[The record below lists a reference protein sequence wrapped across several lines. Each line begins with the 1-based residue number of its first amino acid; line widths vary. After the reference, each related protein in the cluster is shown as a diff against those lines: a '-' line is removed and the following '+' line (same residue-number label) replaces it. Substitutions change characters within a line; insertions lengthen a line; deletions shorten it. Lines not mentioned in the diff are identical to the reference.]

1 MTTYDVVI
9 LGAGPGGTP
18 AALFLA
24 QKGKKVL
31 LIDERGKP
39 GGECL
44 FEGCIPSKILE
55 QSSEDYS
62 IEKNLIASGIDQ
74 KKEIAF
80 QWQKVLAKKERVI
93 KARADGALRNMENL
107 PTLTFVNGKGRFVSR
122 RQIEMIHK
130 SGEKESIIF
139 HKAIIATGSKAF
151 VPPIEG
157 NGVNRL
163 WTNKDIL
170 ESETFPDS
178 LVIIGAGPIGIEFA
192 QMLSKLGVKCTI
204 IEMMDRILPFV
215 DSEFS
220 DLLLDK
226 MERENGIH
234 VHLSS
239 RVHKIMVK
247 ADVLEIAFESRQG
260 KNQTI
265 LSERVL
271 VATGRIANIEDLHL
285 ESTSIAPD
293 RKGIAVN
300 EYLETTEE
308 GIYAVGDVIQ
318 GPKFAHTATYEALIA
333 ARNIVHGNQF
343 KVNLSKN
350 AWVLFSD
357 PEIASAGM
365 TEEDALKQ
373 GFDIVTGTYDFKIDA
388 RAQISEKPFGFLKFV
403 VKRETTQIIGVHLFT
418 KGASNMAGEASLIVS
433 MKATLRDVAEAIHPH
448 PTLTESFGFLAKN
461 MLSKVANSSRE

>member
-1 MTTYDVVI
+1 MENYDVVI

-18 AALFLA
+18 AAMFLA

-62 IEKNLIASGIDQ
+62 IIKNLIASGIDL
-74 KKEIAF
+74 KDETTF
-80 QWQKVLAKKERVI
+80 QWQKVMQKKDALI
-93 KARADGALRNMENL
+93 KARADGALKNMEHL
-107 PTLTFVNGKGRFVSR
+107 PTLTFVHGKGKFVSR
-122 RQIEMIHK
+122 RQIELLHK
-130 SGEKESIIF
+130 TGEKESVTF
-139 HKAIIATGSKAF
+139 EKAIIATGSKAF
-151 VPPIEG
+151 MPAIEG
-157 NGVNRL
+157 DGVDRL
-163 WTNKDIL
+163 WTNKDLL
-170 ESETFPDS
+170 EAETLPRS

-204 IEMMDRILPFV
+204 IEMMDRILPPV
-215 DSEFS
+215 DSAFS
-220 DLLLDK
+220 GLLLDI

-234 VHLSS
+234 VHLFS
-239 RVHKIMVK
+239 RVQKIIVK
-247 ADVLEIAFESRQG
+247 DNGLEISFKSKQR
-260 KNQTI
+260 KDQTI

-271 VATGRIANIEDLHL
+271 VATGRVPNIEDLHL

-308 GIYAVGDVIQ
+308 GIYAVGDVIK
-318 GPKFAHTATYEALIA
+318 GPKFAHTATHEALIA
-333 ARNIVHGNQF
+333 ARNIVYGNRF
-343 KVNLSKN
+343 KLDLSKN

-357 PEIASAGM
+357 PEIASAGL

-373 GFDIVTGTYDFKIDA
+373 GLDIVTGTYDFKIDA
-388 RAQISEKPFGFLKFV
+388 RAQISEKPFGVLKFV
-403 VKRETTQIIGVHLFT
+403 AERKTAQIIGVHLFT
-418 KGASNMAGEASLIVS
+418 KGASNLAGEASLIVS

-461 MLSKVANSSRE
+461 MLSGVENSSRE

>member
-1 MTTYDVVI
+1 MESYDVII

-18 AALFLA
+18 AAMFLA
-24 QKGKKVL
+24 QKRKKVL
-31 LIDERGKP
+31 LIDERGRP

-44 FEGCIPSKILE
+44 FEGCIPSKMVE

-62 IEKNLIASGIDQ
+62 LVKNLLASGIDL
-74 KKEIAF
+74 KEETPF
-80 QWQKVLAKKERVI
+80 QWQKVLQKKDTVI
-93 KARADGALRNMENL
+93 NARADGALRNMEHM
-107 PTLTFVNGKGRFVSR
+107 PTLTFVNGKGRFTSG
-122 RQIEMIHK
+122 RQLEVLHK
-130 SGEKESIIF
+130 TGKKESVAF
-139 HKAIIATGSKAF
+139 DKAIIATGSKAF

-163 WTNKDIL
+163 WTNKELL
-170 ESETFPDS
+170 EAETLPAS

-192 QMLSKLGVKCTI
+192 QMLSKLGITCTI
-204 IEMMDRILPFV
+204 IEMMDRILPPV

-220 DLLLDK
+220 ALLLDK

-239 RVHKIMVK
+239 RVRQISVK
-247 ADVLEIAFESRQG
+247 GDMFETAFEDRQG
-260 KNQTI
+260 KGQTI

-271 VATGRIANIEDLHL
+271 VAAGRVPNIEDLHL

-293 RKGIAVN
+293 RKGIIVN
-300 EYLETTEE
+300 EYLETTEQ

-333 ARNIVHGNQF
+333 ARNIVDGNRF
-343 KVNLSKN
+343 KLDLSKN

-357 PEIASAGM
+357 PEIASAGL
-365 TEEDALKQ
+365 TEKEALKQ
-373 GFDIVTGTYDFKIDA
+373 GLDIVTGTYDFKIDA

-403 VKRETTQIIGVHLFT
+403 VKRETAQIIGVHLFT
-418 KGASNMAGEASLIVS
+418 KGASNMAGEASLIIS
-433 MKATLRDVAEAIHPH
+433 MKATLRDVADAIHPH

-461 MLSKVANSSRE
+461 MLAQVAK

>member
-1 MTTYDVVI
+1 MENYDVII

-55 QSSEDYS
+55 QSSENYS
-62 IEKNLIASGIDQ
+62 IVKNLIASEIDL

-80 QWQKVLAKKERVI
+80 QWQKVLAKKDTVI

-107 PTLTFVNGKGRFVSR
+107 STLTFANGKGRFVSR
-122 RQIEMIHK
+122 RQIEILHK
-130 SGEKESIIF
+130 TGEKESVIF
-139 HKAIIATGSKAF
+139 ENAIIATGSKAF

-163 WTNKDIL
+163 WTNKDLL
-170 ESETFPDS
+170 ESETVPDS
-178 LVIIGAGPIGIEFA
+178 LVIIGAGPIGVEFA
-192 QMLSKLGVKCTI
+192 QMLSKLGVTCTI
-204 IEMMDRILPFV
+204 IEMTDRILPPV

-247 ADVLEIAFESRQG
+247 DDMLEITFDGKQE
-260 KNQTI
+260 KNQII

-271 VATGRIANIEDLHL
+271 VATGRVANIEDLHL

-293 RKGIAVN
+293 MKGIEVN

-333 ARNIVHGNQF
+333 ARNIAHGNQF
-343 KVNLSKN
+343 KLNLSKN

-357 PEIASAGM
+357 PEIASAGL

-373 GFDIVTGTYDFKIDA
+373 GLDIVTGTYNFKIDA

-403 VKRETTQIIGVHLFT
+403 VKRETAQIIGVHLFT

-461 MLSKVANSSRE
+461 MLSEVKNSSRE

>member
-1 MTTYDVVI
+1 MKNFDVVI

-55 QSSEDYS
+55 QFSEDYS
-62 IEKNLIASGIDQ
+62 IKKNLVASEIDL

-80 QWQKVLAKKERVI
+80 QWQRVMKKKDTVI
-93 KARADGALRNMENL
+93 KARAEGALRNMENL
-107 PTLTFVNGKGRFVSR
+107 PTLAFVNGKGKFVSR
-122 RQIEMIHK
+122 EQIEILHK
-130 SGEKESIIF
+130 TGEKESVIF
-139 HKAIIATGSKAF
+139 DKAIIATGSKAF

-157 NGVNRL
+157 NGFDRL
-163 WTNKDIL
+163 WTNKDLL
-170 ESETFPDS
+170 EAEAVPKS

-192 QMLSKLGVKCTI
+192 QMLSKLEVNCTI
-204 IEMMDRILPFV
+204 IEMMDRILPPV
-215 DSEFS
+215 DLEFS
-220 DLLLDK
+220 KLLLDK
-226 MERENGIH
+226 MERGNGIH

-239 RVHKIMVK
+239 RVHKIMAK
-247 ADVLEIAFESRQG
+247 DDMLEITFEGKQG

-271 VATGRIANIEDLHL
+271 VATGRVPNIKDLNL

-300 EYLETTEE
+300 EYLETEEE

-318 GPKFAHTATYEALIA
+318 GPKFAHTATYEAMIA
-333 ARNIVHGNQF
+333 ARNIVHGNRF
-343 KVNLSKN
+343 KLNLSKN

-373 GFDIVTGTYDFKIDA
+373 RLDIVTGTYDFKIDA
-388 RAQISEKPFGFLKFV
+388 RAQISENPFGFLKFV
-403 VKRETTQIIGVHLFT
+403 VKRETEQIIGVHLFM
-418 KGASNMAGEASLIVS
+418 KGASNLAGEAALIIS
-433 MKATLRDVAEAIHPH
+433 MNATLRDVAEVIHPH
-448 PTLTESFGFLAKN
+448 PTLAESFGFLSKK
-461 MLSKVANSSRE
+461 MLSEVEK